1 MTAGGAGGGAAR
13 WAAFAA
19 LVAAAA
25 PSPARQAEDGGF
37 RRHPAAGA
45 VHMLEPADANGNVG
59 VMAGPDGVLL
69 VDSHFRASAASL
81 MAEVAKISDRE
92 IRLLVNT
99 HVHPDH
105 IGGNALLA
113 GRGVVVV
120 AHEAVRLAM
129 LSRIR
134 IPRRGGIH
142 FPAPPPEA
150 RPVVTYADA
159 VSFHFN
165 GEEVRVLHAPSA
177 HTGGDSFVHFTG
189 SDVLHLGDVFRTNMY
204 PIVDRRNGGSF
215 QGMIEAMRLAIGL
228 AGPDTRV
235 IPGHGRGVSD
245 RAGMEEY
252 LALLLTLRDRVQALI
267 DRGRTLEQV
276 LAARPTRDLDARW
289 GGVPS
294 WTAADLLPVIYRELT
309 AP

>member
-1 MTAGGAGGGAAR
+1 MATGAGGGAAR
-13 WAAFAA
+13 WAVCAA
-19 LVAAAA
+19 LAAAA
-25 PSPARQAEDGGF
+25 AASPARQAEDRSF

-45 VHMLEPADANGNVG
+45 VHMLEPADTNGNVG

-92 IRLLVNT
+92 IRFLVNT

-105 IGGNALLA
+105 IGGNAPLA
-113 GRGVVVV
+113 DRGVVIV
-120 AHEAVRLAM
+120 AHETVRLAM

-134 IPRRGGIH
+134 IPRRGGVY
-142 FPAPPPEA
+142 FPAPPAEA
-150 RPVVTYADA
+150 RPAITYTDA
-159 VSFHFN
+159 ISIHLN
-165 GEEVRVLHAPSA
+165 GEEVRVLRAPPA

-204 PIVDRRNGGSF
+204 PIVDRSNGGSF
-215 QGMIEAMRLAIGL
+215 LGMIEAMRLAIGL

-235 IPGHGRGVSD
+235 IPGHGRAVSD

-252 LALLLTLRDRVQALI
+252 LALLLALRDRVRALI
-267 DRGRTLEQV
+267 DRGLTLEQA
-276 LAARPTRDLDARW
+276 LAERPTRDLDARW

-294 WTAADLLPVIYRELT
+294 WTAADLLTVVYEEL
-309 AP
+309 AAS